1 MLFLNKIFTKN
12 SWSFLIS
19 QMQGR
24 NKKLKL
30 ELPSIEKP
38 DSDELVLP
46 SFVERGNP
54 FDQYIDIDEVG
65 CGAFSSVYQAKS
77 RSDGTFKAIK
87 VLNAGHFENIKIRKA
102 LKEAQIGHQI
112 DHPNILQIQQV
123 FYDGTRFF
131 FIMDLVEPL
140 TVSSSLDL
148 SKKSL
153 QQKKEL
159 IVLFQQLVSAV
170 KHLHSKGIFHRDIK
184 VQNCGILLDEDGNP
198 HLVVFDFGEACEKSQ
213 QSGECVGTALHMA
226 PEVLNSSQYSELS
239 EMWASISFLI
249 EILTGKPMILHSFFG
264 ALGSVAT
271 IHVQLKI
278 DEFREKKEPPIP
290 EVFKTDKSPAG
301 ILLLQ
306 ILRRGLAIDPAER
319 LTFPELE
326 HLLQELIALL

>member
-1 MLFLNKIFTKN
+1 
-12 SWSFLIS
+12 
-19 QMQGR
+19 MQGR

-30 ELPSIEKP
+30 ELPSIGTP
-38 DSDELVLP
+38 QSDELVLLP
-46 SFVERGNP
+46 SFVKRGNP
-54 FDQYIDIDEVG
+54 FDEYINIEEVG
-65 CGAFSSVYQAKS
+65 WGAFSSVYQAKS

-87 VLNAGHFENIKIRKA
+87 VVNAGHFETSKIRKA
-102 LKEAQIGHQI
+102 LNEAKIGHQI
-112 DHPNILQIQQV
+112 DHPNILRIQQV
-123 FYDGTRFF
+123 WYDGTRFF
-131 FIMDLVEPL
+131 FVMDLVEPL
-140 TVSSSLDL
+140 TISSPLDL
-148 SKKSL
+148 SEKSL
-153 QQKKEL
+153 QQKKEK

-226 PEVLNSSQYSELS
+226 PEVLKFSKFSDRSEI
-239 EMWASISFLI
+239 WALMSFLI
-249 EILTGKPMILHSFFG
+249 EILTGKPMILHSFSG